1 MKKMMLVAAA
11 SQFQFRDTNIARALE
26 LDDDMENI
34 LKRRDLDESQKATS
48 YSQAL
53 QKYINIRKH
62 HGEARALTSIQA
74 IAPPPPAPITQSVN
88 VEPTV
93 IAPPSATT
101 SSTPDFD
108 LNNNKYRVSND
119 SILISVPRTYRVKGQ
134 KLVELMT
141 RTPQISGSP
150 TGEVSLRGK
159 IISNSN
165 ISELVN
171 DILRH
176 RQRVSPPTGWQSFI
190 EALVEDNIPRDLIGN
205 VQRKSYI
212 KRRKPAKQH
221 QQRKTRTRKVNPPNR
236 PEFLGAWSTFT
247 R

>member
-1 MKKMMLVAAA
+1 MMLVAAA
-11 SQFQFRDTNIARALE
+11 SQFQFRDTNIAKALE

-34 LKRRDLDESQKATS
+34 LKRRDLDESQKATL

-62 HGEARALTSIQA
+62 HGEARALTSTQP
-74 IAPPPPAPITQSVN
+74 IAPPPPAPITQSVK

-101 SSTPDFD
+101 SPTRDFD
-108 LNNNKYRVSND
+108 LNNNKYHVSND
-119 SILISVPRTYRVKGQ
+119 SILSSVPRTYRVKGQ
-134 KLVELMT
+134 KLVELLR
-141 RTPQISGSP
+141 RTPQISWLP
-150 TGEVSLRGK
+150 TGEVSIRGK
-159 IISNSN
+159 IIPNSN

-171 DILRH
+171 DTLRH

-190 EALVEDNIPRDLIGN
+190 EALVEDNIPRNLIGN

-212 KRRKPAKQH
+212 KRREPAKQH
-221 QQRKTRTRKVNPPNR
+221 QRRKTRTRKVNPP
-236 PEFLGAWSTFT
+236 ELLGAWSTFT